1 MAAPAPLTDAE
12 WTGLSPLF
20 PNLERG
26 DTLRTGPENKIYN
39 CIRFALDTTGPWVD
53 PPPQQADFETLC
65 EFFYPNI
72 PRYYGNECCPK
83 VHGAGWVTCDRNE
96 GTVDGYL
103 GLVNNLPEMT
113 HASRYTTAWESKLGE
128 YIRVQHART
137 QLTSQPLPGSAYGD
151 IVVSFKR
158 PVTSIA
164 ASSVVA
170 VQASAPESTS
180 AESVASDS
188 VKIDAVVSVLD
199 TAFSTL
205 ADDFETAYAAWKA
218 TWFSKQM
225 LAKERYLF

>member
-1 MAAPAPLTDAE
+1 M
-12 WTGLSPLF
+12 LSII
-20 PNLERG
+20 
-26 DTLRTGPENKIYN
+26 T
-39 CIRFALDTTGPWVD
+39 
-53 PPPQQADFETLC
+53 
-65 EFFYPNI
+65 
-72 PRYYGNECCPK
+72 K
-83 VHGAGWVTCDRNE
+83 VQGAGWVTCDYNE

-137 QLTSQPLPGSAYGD
+137 QLTSQPFPGSAYGD

-188 VKIDAVVSVLD
+188 VKIDAVVSDLD
-199 TAFSTL
+199 IALL
-205 ADDFETAYAAWKA
+205 ALRKFETAYA
-218 TWFSKQM
+218 T
-225 LAKERYLF
+225 